1 MRHALFALLLGVGSS
16 VSASAADFTHT
27 WKKTDGHWQI
37 ITGMCAAQ
45 EPLKTPRL

>member
-1 MRHALFALLLGVGSS
+1 

-37 ITGMCAAQ
+37 ITGMCAAR
-45 EPLKTPRL
+45 EPLKAPRL